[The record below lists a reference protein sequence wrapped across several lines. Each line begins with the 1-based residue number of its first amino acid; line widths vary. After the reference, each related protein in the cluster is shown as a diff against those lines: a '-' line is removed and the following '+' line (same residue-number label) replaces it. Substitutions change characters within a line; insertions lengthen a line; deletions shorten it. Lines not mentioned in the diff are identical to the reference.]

1 MIVTTGSS
9 GGFPLAFLA
18 SFDAGDRVALA
29 APGYP
34 AYRNILA
41 ALNLEAVDLPTSAA
55 DRFQPTVEALEKAGR
70 IDGLI
75 VASPSNPTGTMV
87 GHAEMKALADWCTAN
102 GVRLISDEIYHGIVY
117 EGDTV
122 SAVEVSDSAIVVN
135 SFSKYFSMTGWR
147 VGWLVV
153 PPDLV
158 RPIERLAQNF
168 FISVPTLSQH
178 AALAAFDC
186 RDELDG
192 HVRRYRTNRDLL
204 LAGLPAA
211 GLDRFAPAEGA
222 FYLYCDVAHL
232 TNDSREFCRRMLA
245 RGRRGDDARRRLRSR
260 ARRRHAAHLLRRLD
274 RRDGRGGAAAQGVEA
289 GMRLLAMAL
298 VAARRVC
305 RRSPR
310 AARASIAPRP
320 RAPSSGRSA
329 RIPSSPRPTARWRR
343 PMPRSPAK
351 LSGPAKDDLE
361 KEQVRWIGDRNRACA
376 ADADGIAPCLKRR
389 YAARTTNLQAFAEGI
404 YPFIS
409 EQSLTKSGKLGKI
422 TYSYDIAYPQFDGHH
437 RRLRRRQCALRQC
450 RQEGRRRRHAAGRF
464 RARPRAGVDL
474 RAELHDSIGRAPT
487 PSPSR

>member
-1 MIVTTGSS
+1 MSGKLSRRGAVDPFIVMDVMAAAAEKEAAGDTVIHLEVGQPSTPAPREALAAAHAALDTDRIGYVAALGIPALRERIARHYREAYGVEISPDRVIVTTGSS

-55 DRFQPTVEALEKAGR
+55 DRFQPTVEALQKVGR
-70 IDGLI
+70 LDGLI

-87 GHAEMKALADWCTAN
+87 GHAEMKALAGWCTAQ

-153 PPDLV
+153 PSDLV
-158 RPIERLAQNF
+158 RPIERLSQNF

-178 AALAAFDC
+178 AAVASFDG

-204 LAGLPAA
+204 LAGLPSA
-211 GLDRFAPAEGA
+211 GFDRFAPAEGA

-232 TNDSREFCRRMLA
+232 TNDSRAFCRRMLSEAGVAATPGVDFDRA
-245 RGRRGDDARRRLRSR
+245 RGSGTLRISFAGSAAEMEEAVRRLK
-260 ARRRHAAHLLRRLD
+260 A
-274 RRDGRGGAAAQGVEA
+274 
-289 GMRLLAMAL
+289 
-298 VAARRVC
+298 
-305 RRSPR
+305 
-310 AARASIAPRP
+310 
-320 RAPSSGRSA
+320 
-329 RIPSSPRPTARWRR
+329 WRR
-343 PMPRSPAK
+343 A
-351 LSGPAKDDLE
+351 
-361 KEQVRWIGDRNRACA
+361 
-376 ADADGIAPCLKRR
+376 
-389 YAARTTNLQAFAEGI
+389 
-404 YPFIS
+404 
-409 EQSLTKSGKLGKI
+409 
-422 TYSYDIAYPQFDGHH
+422 
-437 RRLRRRQCALRQC
+437 
-450 RQEGRRRRHAAGRF
+450 
-464 RARPRAGVDL
+464 
-474 RAELHDSIGRAPT
+474 
-487 PSPSR
+487 